1 MSGRIEMYDNQK
13 ETTSKWS
20 RNESFA
26 VRDAGV
32 DIGEDLSSGPAGTTD
47 YSDLSNKP
55 SINSVELNGNK
66 SLDDLYIQKKLTA
79 GTGINITYDEQLK
92 PVISQDQTYVETN
105 LTAATQLGWTTRAK
119 TYSRN
124 GVCFVDV
131 VIGTKNAFVEDEVIF
146 NGAPLPA
153 TGNNCS
159 LLGICDGSFYR
170 FYVNS
175 EGKLIS
181 RYPIQKTY
189 TEVVIF
195 GSYLC

>member
-13 ETTSKWS
+13 EATSKWS

-32 DIGEDLSSGPAGTTD
+32 DIGEDPSSGPSGTTN

-55 SINSVELNGNK
+55 SINGIELNGNK
-66 SLDDLYIQKKLTA
+66 SLDELYIQKKLTA
-79 GTGINITYDEQLK
+79 GTGINIAYNEQYKLI
-92 PVISQDQTYVETN
+92 ISQDQVYVETD

-131 VIGTKNAFVEDEVIF
+131 MIGTKNGFGEEEVVF

-153 TGNNCS
+153 TGNSAS

-170 FYVNS
+170 FYIND
-175 EGKLIS
+175 EGKLVS
-181 RYPIQKTY
+181 RYPVQKAY